1 MSPNPVP
8 ETPVASVLPGWQGAR
23 PLPTLATLILGLV
36 LYFGLPNVVAVPDAK
51 LFAGQVAAGKPA
63 APAAPK
69 PAAKPEAKPAAAPVA
84 TVPAKPTATKPATK
98 AQAEAAAKAKL
109 EADARLKVET
119 EAKAKAEADAK
130 VKAEADAKAEA
141 KAKADAEAKRKAD
154 WVKGLHLFAIF
165 VTTIAGIIMKALP
178 MGAVAMIG
186 IAVTALSGTL
196 SITDS
201 MSGFMDVVIWLIVLA
216 FFISRGFIKTGL
228 GARIA
233 YSFMALLG
241 RRTLGLS
248 YGLAATDLVLAP
260 AIPSNTARGG
270 GIVMPIMASLARA
283 YGSHPGDASA
293 KKMGTFLTLT
303 AYQVNCITSAMFLT
317 AMAANPLAQKLAG
330 DLKVTITWGGWALA
344 ALVPGLIAL
353 VVVPYLAYKL
363 LRPEITETPEAVE
376 MAKGHLRDLGPV
388 KRQEWM
394 MLGVFVMLLVLWIF
408 AKQLGD
414 LNATTAALAGLAVLL
429 LTGVLNWDD
438 IKNETGAWDT
448 LVWFAAL
455 VMMAS
460 FLNKLGM
467 VPWFSKSMGGMVAG
481 KGWIVAF
488 LVLALVYFYSHYFF
502 ASNTAHV
509 ASMYAA
515 FLGVSIAAGAPP
527 VLAALVL
534 AFFSNLF
541 AGMTHYGTGPAP
553 VLFGTGYVELG
564 TWWRMGLLISV
575 VNIVIWVGV
584 GGLWWKVLGLW

>member
-1 MSPNPVP
+1 MSHEPVSGTAP
-8 ETPVASVLPGWQGAR
+8 AGGSSGWQGAR
-23 PLPTLATLILGLV
+23 LVPTLATALLGLL
-36 LYFGLPNVVAVPDAK
+36 LYFGLPRLMSVPDAK
-51 LFAGQVAAGKPA
+51 LFAGQPA
-63 APAAPK
+63 
-69 PAAKPEAKPAAAPVA
+69 AAKPAPAVPARP
-84 TVPAKPTATKPATK
+84 PAKPVPAVAAPTPVVAPAPAKPLTK
-98 AQAEAAAKAKL
+98 AQLEAKVKAEAEAKA
-109 EADARLKVET
+109 RVEV

-130 VKAEADAKAEA
+130 VKADAEA
-141 KAKADAEAKRKAD
+141 KAKVDAEAKRKAD

-165 VTTIAGIIMKALP
+165 VTTIVGIIVKALP

-186 IAVTALSGTL
+186 IAVTALTGTL
-196 SITDS
+196 GIADS
-201 MSGFMDVVIWLIVLA
+201 MSGFSDVVIWLIVLA

-233 YSFMALLG
+233 YTFMALLG
-241 RRTLGLS
+241 KRTLGLS

-283 YGSHPGDASA
+283 YGSNPGDASA
-293 KKMGTFLTLT
+293 RKMGSFLTLT

-330 DLKVTITWGGWALA
+330 DLKVNITWGGWALA
-344 ALVPGLIAL
+344 ALVPGVVALLLVPFLIYRL
-353 VVVPYLAYKL
+353 H
-363 LRPEITETPEAVE
+363 RPEITETPEAVE
-376 MAKGHLRDLGPV
+376 MAKGHLRDLGPI

-414 LNATTAALAGLAVLL
+414 LNPTTSALVGLAVLL
-429 LTGVLNWDD
+429 LSGVLNWED
-438 IKNETGAWDT
+438 IKAETGAWDT

-467 VPWFSKSMGGMVAG
+467 VPWFSKTMGGMVAG
-481 KGWIVAF
+481 KGWIAAF

-515 FLGVSIAAGAPP
+515 FLGVSIVAGAPP

-564 TWWRMGLLISV
+564 TWWRTGLIVSV
-575 VNIVIWVGV
+575 VNILIWVGL

>member
-1 MSPNPVP
+1 MSVDSNSGAVP
-8 ETPVASVLPGWQGAR
+8 SGGLPGWQGAR
-23 PLPTLATLILGLV
+23 PLPALATLVLGLV
-36 LYFGLPNVVAVPDAK
+36 LYFGLPGVVPVPDAK
-51 LFAGQVAAGKPA
+51 VFAGVPVAAKPA
-63 APAAPK
+63 APPAAK
-69 PAAKPEAKPAAAPVA
+69 PAPKPEAKPAAAA
-84 TVPAKPTATKPATK
+84 PAKPAAAPAAPAKPLTK
-98 AQAEAAAKAKL
+98 AQLAAKAQ
-109 EADARLKVET
+109 ADDEARLKVEAA
-119 EAKAKAEADAK
+119 AKVKADADAK
-130 VKAEADAKAEA
+130 VKAEADAKAKVEA
-141 KAKADAEAKRKAD
+141 ETKRKAD

-165 VTTIAGIIMKALP
+165 VTTIAGIILKALP

-196 SITDS
+196 SIADS
-201 MSGFMDVVIWLIVLA
+201 MSGFSDVVIWLIVLA

-270 GIVMPIMASLARA
+270 GIIMPIMASLARA
-283 YGSHPGDASA
+283 YGSNPGDASS
-293 KKMGTFLTLT
+293 KKMGAFLTLT

-330 DLKVTITWGGWALA
+330 DLKVNITWGGWALA
-344 ALVPGLIAL
+344 ALVPGLVAL
-353 VVVPYLAYKL
+353 ILVPLLIYKL
-363 LRPEITETPEAVE
+363 MRPEITETPEAVE
-376 MAKGHLRDLGPV
+376 MAKGHLRDLGPI

-414 LNATTAALAGLAVLL
+414 INATTSALAGLAVLL
-429 LTGVLNWDD
+429 LTGVLNWED
-438 IKNETGAWDT
+438 IKAETGAWDT

-467 VPWFSKSMGGMVAG
+467 VPWFSKTMGGMVAG
-481 KGWIVAF
+481 HGWLFAF

-515 FLGVSIAAGAPP
+515 FLGVSIVAGAPP

>member
-1 MSPNPVP
+1 MSVDSNSGAVP
-8 ETPVASVLPGWQGAR
+8 SGGQPGWQGAR
-23 PLPTLATLILGLV
+23 PLPALATLALGLV
-36 LYFGLPNVVAVPDAK
+36 LYFGLPSVVPVPDAK
-51 LFAGQVAAGKPA
+51 VFAGVPVAAKPA
-63 APAAPK
+63 APPAAK
-69 PAAKPEAKPAAAPVA
+69 PAPKPEAKPAAAA
-84 TVPAKPTATKPATK
+84 PAKPAAAPAAPAKPLTK
-98 AQAEAAAKAKL
+98 AQLAAKA
-109 EADARLKVET
+109 EADEEARLKVEAA
-119 EAKAKAEADAK
+119 AKVKAEAEAK
-130 VKAEADAKAEA
+130 VKAEADAKA
-141 KAKADAEAKRKAD
+141 KVDAETKRKAD

-165 VTTIAGIIMKALP
+165 VTTIAGIILKALP

-196 SITDS
+196 SIADS
-201 MSGFMDVVIWLIVLA
+201 MSGFSDVVIWLIVLA

-270 GIVMPIMASLARA
+270 GIIMPVMASLARA
-283 YGSHPGDASA
+283 YGSLPGDASA
-293 KKMGTFLTLT
+293 KRMGAFLTLT

-330 DLKVTITWGGWALA
+330 DLKVTLTWGGWALA
-344 ALVPGLIAL
+344 ALVPGMVALI
-353 VVVPYLAYKL
+353 VVPFLLYKL
-363 LRPEITETPEAVE
+363 MRPEITETPEAVE
-376 MAKGHLRDLGPV
+376 MAKGKLTDLGPI

-414 LNATTAALAGLAVLL
+414 INATTSALAGLAVLL

-438 IKNETGAWDT
+438 IKAETGAWDT

-467 VPWFSKSMGGMVAG
+467 VPWFSKTMGGMVAG
-481 KGWIVAF
+481 HGWLFAF

>member
-1 MSPNPVP
+1 MSHEPVP
-8 ETPVASVLPGWQGAR
+8 GTVPAGGLSGWQGAR
-23 PLPTLATLILGLV
+23 PLPALATFLLGLIL
-36 LYFGLPNVVAVPDAK
+36 YFALPRLMAVPDVK
-51 LFAGQVAAGKPA
+51 LFTGQPAAAKP
-63 APAAPK
+63 APAAPPK
-69 PAAKPEAKPAAAPVA
+69 AAAKPAAAP
-84 TVPAKPTATKPATK
+84 TPAPAAAPAPAIPLTK
-98 AQAEAAAKAKL
+98 AGLEAKAKV
-109 EADARLKVET
+109 EAEARAKVET

-130 VKAEADAKAEA
+130 VKAEAEA
-141 KAKADAEAKRKAD
+141 KAKVDAEAKRKAD

-165 VTTIAGIIMKALP
+165 VTTIVGIILKALP

-186 IAVTALSGTL
+186 IAATALTGTL
-196 SITDS
+196 GIADSI
-201 MSGFMDVVIWLIVLA
+201 SGFSDVTIWLIVLA

-233 YSFMALLG
+233 YNFMALLG

-270 GIVMPIMASLARA
+270 GIVMPVMASLARA
-283 YGSHPGDASA
+283 YGSLPGDASA
-293 KKMGTFLTLT
+293 RKMGSFLTLT

-330 DLKVTITWGGWALA
+330 DLKVNITWVGWAVA
-344 ALVPGLIAL
+344 AVVPGLVAL
-353 VVVPYLAYKL
+353 LLVPFLIYRLH
-363 LRPEITETPEAVE
+363 RPEITETPGAVE
-376 MAKGHLRDLGPV
+376 MAKGHLRDLGPI

-414 LNATTAALAGLAVLL
+414 LNATTSALAGLAVLL
-429 LTGVLNWDD
+429 VTGVLTWDD
-438 IKNETGAWDT
+438 IKTETGAWDT

-467 VPWFSKSMGGMVAG
+467 IPWFSKTMGGMVAG
-481 KGWIVAF
+481 KGWIAAF

-515 FLGVSIAAGAPP
+515 FLGVSIVAGAPP

-564 TWWRMGLLISV
+564 TWWRTGLIVSV
-575 VNIVIWVGV
+575 VNIVIWVGL

>member
-1 MSPNPVP
+1 MSQ
-8 ETPVASVLPGWQGAR
+8 ASVSGTAPAEGRSGWQGAR
-23 PLPTLATLILGLV
+23 PAPAVATLAIGLL
-36 LYFGLPNVVAVPDAK
+36 LYFGLPRAVAVPDAK
-51 LFAGQVAAGKPA
+51 LFAGQPVAVKPA
-63 APAAPK
+63 PAPAAKVAP
-69 PAAKPEAKPAAAPVA
+69 KPEAKPIAVHALTA
-84 TVPAKPTATKPATK
+84 PAKPLTKK
-98 AQAEAAAKAKL
+98 EAEAR
-109 EADARLKVET
+109 ARVEV
-119 EAKAKAEADAK
+119 ELKAKADADAT
-130 VKAEADAKAEA
+130 AKAAVEA
-141 KAKADAEAKRKAD
+141 KAKADAETKAKAEAEARRKAD

-165 VTTIAGIIMKALP
+165 VTTILGIILKALP

-186 IAVTALSGTL
+186 IAVTALTGTL
-196 SITDS
+196 GIADS
-201 MSGFMDVVIWLIVLA
+201 MSGFSDVVIWLIVLA

-241 RRTLGLS
+241 KRTLGLS

-283 YGSHPGDASA
+283 YGSNPGDASA
-293 KKMGTFLTLT
+293 RKMGSFLTLT

-330 DLKVTITWGGWALA
+330 DLKVNLTWGSWALA
-344 ALVPGLIAL
+344 ALVPGLVALL
-353 VVVPYLAYKL
+353 VVPFLIYWLH
-363 LRPEITETPEAVE
+363 RPEITETPEAVG
-376 MAKGHLRDLGPV
+376 MAKAKLRDLGPI
-388 KRQEWM
+388 KRQEWA

-414 LNATTAALAGLAVLL
+414 LNPTTSALAGLAVLL

-438 IKNETGAWDT
+438 IKAETGAWDT

-467 VPWFSKSMGGMVAG
+467 VPWFSRTMGGMVAG
-481 KGWIVAF
+481 KGWIAAF

-553 VLFGTGYVELG
+553 VLFGTGYVEIG
-564 TWWRMGLLISV
+564 TWWRLGLLVSL

>member
-1 MSPNPVP
+1 MSHEPVSG
-8 ETPVASVLPGWQGAR
+8 TAAAGGLSGWQGAR
-23 PLPTLATLILGLV
+23 PLPALVTLVLGLI
-36 LYFGLPNVVAVPDAK
+36 LYFGLPRLVSVPDAK
-51 LFAGQVAAGKPA
+51 LFTGQPA
-63 APAAPK
+63 AAKPVPAMPAK
-69 PAAKPEAKPAAAPVA
+69 PAAKPVPAPAPAAAPLS
-84 TVPAKPTATKPATK
+84 AKPLTK
-98 AQAEAAAKAKL
+98 AQQEAKAKV
-109 EADARLKVET
+109 EAEARAKVEA

-130 VKAEADAKAEA
+130 VKADAEA
-141 KAKADAEAKRKAD
+141 KAKVEAETKRKAD

-165 VTTIAGIIMKALP
+165 VTTIVGIIVKALP

-186 IAVTALSGTL
+186 IAVTALTGTL
-196 SITDS
+196 GIADS
-201 MSGFMDVVIWLIVLA
+201 MSGFSDVVIWLIVLA

-233 YSFMALLG
+233 YTFMALLG
-241 RRTLGLS
+241 KRTLGLS

-283 YGSHPGDASA
+283 YGSNPGDASA
-293 KKMGTFLTLT
+293 RKMGSFLTLT

-330 DLKVTITWGGWALA
+330 DLKVNITWVGWAVA
-344 ALVPGLIAL
+344 AVVPGLVAL
-353 VVVPYLAYKL
+353 LLVPFIIYRLH
-363 LRPEITETPEAVE
+363 RPEITETPEAVE
-376 MAKGHLRDLGPV
+376 MAKGHLRDLGPI

-394 MLGVFVMLLVLWIF
+394 MLGVFVMLLILWIF

-414 LNATTAALAGLAVLL
+414 LNPTTSALAGLAVLL
-429 LTGVLNWDD
+429 LSGVLTWDD
-438 IKNETGAWDT
+438 IKAETGAWDT

-467 VPWFSKSMGGMVAG
+467 VPWFSKTMGGMVAG
-481 KGWIVAF
+481 KGWIAAF

-515 FLGVSIAAGAPP
+515 FLGVSIVAGAPP

-553 VLFGTGYVELG
+553 VLFGTGYVEIG
-564 TWWRMGLLISV
+564 TWWRTGLIVSV
-575 VNIVIWVGV
+575 VNIVIWVGL

>member
-1 MSPNPVP
+1 MSVDSNSGAVP
-8 ETPVASVLPGWQGAR
+8 SGGQPGWQGAR
-23 PLPTLATLILGLV
+23 PLPALATLALGLV
-36 LYFGLPNVVAVPDAK
+36 LYFGLPSVVPVPDAK
-51 LFAGQVAAGKPA
+51 VFAGVPVAAKPA
-63 APAAPK
+63 APPAAK
-69 PAAKPEAKPAAAPVA
+69 PAPKPEAKPAAAA
-84 TVPAKPTATKPATK
+84 PAKPAAAPAAPAKPLTK
-98 AQAEAAAKAKL
+98 AQLAAKAQ
-109 EADARLKVET
+109 ADEEARLKVEAA
-119 EAKAKAEADAK
+119 AKVKAEAEAK
-130 VKAEADAKAEA
+130 VKAEADAKA
-141 KAKADAEAKRKAD
+141 KVDAETKRKAD

-165 VTTIAGIIMKALP
+165 VTTIAGIILKALP

-196 SITDS
+196 SIADS
-201 MSGFMDVVIWLIVLA
+201 MSGFSDVVIWLIVLA

-270 GIVMPIMASLARA
+270 GIIMPVMASLARA
-283 YGSHPGDASA
+283 YGSLPGDASA
-293 KKMGTFLTLT
+293 KRMGAFLTLT

-330 DLKVTITWGGWALA
+330 DLKVTLTWGGWALA
-344 ALVPGLIAL
+344 ALVPGMVALI
-353 VVVPYLAYKL
+353 VVPFLLYKL
-363 LRPEITETPEAVE
+363 MRPEITETPEAVE
-376 MAKGHLRDLGPV
+376 MAKGKLTDLGPI

-414 LNATTAALAGLAVLL
+414 INATTSALAGLAVLL

-438 IKNETGAWDT
+438 IKAETGAWDT

-467 VPWFSKSMGGMVAG
+467 VPWFSKTMGGMVAG
-481 KGWIVAF
+481 KGWIAAF

-564 TWWRMGLLISV
+564 PWWRMGLLISV

>member
-1 MSPNPVP
+1 MSQVT
-8 ETPVASVLPGWQGAR
+8 TPGTTPTQGDAGWQGAR
-23 PLPTLATLILGLV
+23 PGPALATLVLGLV
-36 LYFGLPNVVAVPDAK
+36 LFLGLPKAVPVPDVK
-51 LFAGQVAAGKPA
+51 VFAGQPVPAKP
-63 APAAPK
+63 APAAK
-69 PAAKPEAKPAAAPVA
+69 PAPKPEAKPAAAPA
-84 TVPAKPTATKPATK
+84 STPKAPAAAVPTAKPKPLTK
-98 AQAEAAAKAKL
+98 AEAEAKLQAEAAAKL
-109 EADARLKVET
+109 
-119 EAKAKAEADAK
+119 KAE
-130 VKAEADAKAEA
+130 AEA
-141 KAKADAEAKRKAD
+141 KAKADAEAKVKAEAEAKAKLEAEAKRKAD
-154 WVKGLHLFAIF
+154 WQKGLQLFAIF
-165 VTTIAGIIMKALP
+165 VTTIAGIILKALP

-186 IAVTALSGTL
+186 IAATALTGTL
-196 SITDS
+196 SIADS
-201 MSGFMDVVIWLIVLA
+201 MSGFSDVVIWLIVLA

-260 AIPSNTARGG
+260 AMPSNTARGG
-270 GIVMPIMASLARA
+270 GIIMPIMASLARA
-283 YGSHPGDASA
+283 YGSKPGDGSSRR
-293 KKMGTFLTLT
+293 MGSFLTLT

-317 AMAANPLAQKLAG
+317 SMAANPLAQKLAG
-330 DLKVTITWGGWALA
+330 DLKVNLTWGGWALA
-344 ALVPGLIAL
+344 ALVPGLLALL
-353 VVVPYLAYKL
+353 VVPLIIYKL
-363 LRPEITETPEAVE
+363 HPPEITETPEAVE
-376 MAKGHLRDLGPV
+376 LAKGHLRDLGPI
-388 KRQEWM
+388 KTQEWK
-394 MLGVFVMLLVLWIF
+394 MLGVLVMLLVLWIF
-408 AKQLGD
+408 SKQLGD
-414 LNATTAALAGLAVLL
+414 LNATTAALAGLGVLL
-429 LTGVLNWDD
+429 ITGVLNWDD
-438 IKNETGAWDT
+438 IKAETGAWDT

-467 VPWFSKSMGGMVAG
+467 VPWFSKTMGGMVAG
-481 KGWIVAF
+481 KGWIAAF

-515 FLGVSIAAGAPP
+515 FLGVSIVAGAPP
-527 VLAALVL
+527 LLAALVL

>member
-1 MSPNPVP
+1 MSVDSNSGAVP
-8 ETPVASVLPGWQGAR
+8 SGDLPGWQGAR
-23 PLPTLATLILGLV
+23 PLPALATLALGLV
-36 LYFGLPNVVAVPDAK
+36 LYFGLPGVVPVPDAK
-51 LFAGQVAAGKPA
+51 VFAGVPVAAKPA
-63 APAAPK
+63 APPAAK
-69 PAAKPEAKPAAAPVA
+69 PAPKPEAKPAAAA
-84 TVPAKPTATKPATK
+84 PAKPAAAPAAPAKPLTK
-98 AQAEAAAKAKL
+98 AQLAAKAQ
-109 EADARLKVET
+109 ADDEARLKVEAA
-119 EAKAKAEADAK
+119 AKVKADADAK
-130 VKAEADAKAEA
+130 VKAEADAKAKVEA
-141 KAKADAEAKRKAD
+141 ETKRKAD

-165 VTTIAGIIMKALP
+165 VTTIAGIILKALP

-196 SITDS
+196 SIADS
-201 MSGFMDVVIWLIVLA
+201 MSGFSDVVIWLIVLA

-270 GIVMPIMASLARA
+270 GIIMPIMASLARA
-283 YGSHPGDASA
+283 YGSNPGDASS
-293 KKMGTFLTLT
+293 KKMGAFLTLT

-330 DLKVTITWGGWALA
+330 DLKVNITWGGWALA
-344 ALVPGLIAL
+344 ALVPGLVAL
-353 VVVPYLAYKL
+353 ILVPLLIYKL
-363 LRPEITETPEAVE
+363 MRPEITETPEAVE
-376 MAKGHLRDLGPV
+376 MAKGHLRDLGPI

-414 LNATTAALAGLAVLL
+414 INATTSALAGLAVLL
-429 LTGVLNWDD
+429 LTGVLNWED
-438 IKNETGAWDT
+438 IKAETGAWDT

-467 VPWFSKSMGGMVAG
+467 VPWFSKTMGGMVAG
-481 KGWIVAF
+481 HGWLFAF

-515 FLGVSIAAGAPP
+515 FLGVSIVAGAPP

>member
-1 MSPNPVP
+1 MSVDSNSGAVP
-8 ETPVASVLPGWQGAR
+8 SGGQPGWQGAR
-23 PLPTLATLILGLV
+23 PLPALATLALGLV
-36 LYFGLPNVVAVPDAK
+36 LYFGLPSVVPVPDAK
-51 LFAGQVAAGKPA
+51 VFAGVPVAAKPA
-63 APAAPK
+63 APPAAK
-69 PAAKPEAKPAAAPVA
+69 PAPKPEAKPAAAA
-84 TVPAKPTATKPATK
+84 PAKPAAAPAAPAKPLTK
-98 AQAEAAAKAKL
+98 AQLAAKAQ
-109 EADARLKVET
+109 ADEEARLKVEAA
-119 EAKAKAEADAK
+119 AKVKAEAEAK
-130 VKAEADAKAEA
+130 VKAEADAKA
-141 KAKADAEAKRKAD
+141 KVDAETKRKAD

-165 VTTIAGIIMKALP
+165 VTTIAGIILKALP

-196 SITDS
+196 SIADS
-201 MSGFMDVVIWLIVLA
+201 MSGFSDVVIWLIVLA

-241 RRTLGLS
+241 KRTLGLS

-270 GIVMPIMASLARA
+270 GIIMPVMASLARA
-283 YGSHPGDASA
+283 YGSLPGDASA
-293 KKMGTFLTLT
+293 KKMGAFLTLT

-330 DLKVTITWGGWALA
+330 DLKVTLTWGGWALA
-344 ALVPGLIAL
+344 ALVPGMVALI
-353 VVVPYLAYKL
+353 VVPFLLYKL
-363 LRPEITETPEAVE
+363 MRPEITETPEAVE
-376 MAKGHLRDLGPV
+376 MAKGKLTDLGPI

-414 LNATTAALAGLAVLL
+414 INATTSALAGLAVLL

-438 IKNETGAWDT
+438 IKAETGAWDT

-467 VPWFSKSMGGMVAG
+467 VPWFSKTMGGMVAG
-481 KGWIVAF
+481 KGWIAAF

-564 TWWRMGLLISV
+564 PWWRMGLLISV

>member
-1 MSPNPVP
+1 MSVDSNSGAVP
-8 ETPVASVLPGWQGAR
+8 SGGQPGWQGAR
-23 PLPTLATLILGLV
+23 PLPALATLALGLV
-36 LYFGLPNVVAVPDAK
+36 LYFGLPSVVPVPDAK
-51 LFAGQVAAGKPA
+51 VFAGVPVAAKPA
-63 APAAPK
+63 APPAAK
-69 PAAKPEAKPAAAPVA
+69 PAPKPEAKPAAVA
-84 TVPAKPTATKPATK
+84 PAKPAAAPAAPAKPLTK
-98 AQAEAAAKAKL
+98 AQLAAKAQ
-109 EADARLKVET
+109 ADEEARLKVEAA
-119 EAKAKAEADAK
+119 AKVKAEAEAK
-130 VKAEADAKAEA
+130 VKAEADAKA
-141 KAKADAEAKRKAD
+141 KVDAETKRKAD

-165 VTTIAGIIMKALP
+165 VTTIAGIILKALP

-196 SITDS
+196 SIADS
-201 MSGFMDVVIWLIVLA
+201 MSGFSDVVIWLIVLA

-270 GIVMPIMASLARA
+270 GIIMPVMASLARA
-283 YGSHPGDASA
+283 YGSLPGDASA
-293 KKMGTFLTLT
+293 KRMGAFLTLT

-330 DLKVTITWGGWALA
+330 DLKVTLTWGGWALA
-344 ALVPGLIAL
+344 ALVPGMVALI
-353 VVVPYLAYKL
+353 VVPFLLYKL
-363 LRPEITETPEAVE
+363 MRPEITETPEAVE
-376 MAKGHLRDLGPV
+376 MAKGKLTDLGPI

-414 LNATTAALAGLAVLL
+414 INATTSALAGLAVLL

-438 IKNETGAWDT
+438 IKAETGAWDT

-467 VPWFSKSMGGMVAG
+467 VPWFSKTMGGMVAG
-481 KGWIVAF
+481 KGWIAAF

-564 TWWRMGLLISV
+564 PWWRMGLLISV